1 MIRQESPVDQAA
13 NRDRTP
19 LTPKLD
25 KNLISYAL
33 AATAAGVGIMALAQ
47 NAEAKVIA
55 TQVNLVVPINGG
67 VIQFDI
73 NGDGIPDF
81 GLSATTFA
89 TSFGGQVR
97 HQGRPPLGG
106 FARGKLLCIPE
117 QAANGIATIN
127 SFAAA
132 LPPNIQIG
140 PGRHFAQ
147 KTVDMADIF
156 VTGCGGS
163 SLAYGDWKGTHPPHA
178 YLPVEFTDA
187 GGALHYGWVRIS
199 STETGAIRF
208 NATIDGYAYE
218 TVPNKPIMTGAVS
231 GPIAERMV
239 PPASDTFAS
248 RTPTVASLGM
258 LALGAPGLVAWR
270 KQDEEQM
277 AA

>member
-1 MIRQESPVDQAA
+1 MIRQESPVDQTA

-25 KNLISYAL
+25 KNLINYAL

-47 NAEAKVIA
+47 TAEAKVIA

-81 GLSATTFA
+81 GLSATTFG

-117 QAANGIATIN
+117 QAGNGVATIN

-199 STETGAIRF
+199 SKETGATHF

-218 TVPNKPIMTGAVS
+218 TVPNKPIMSGAVS
-231 GPIAERMV
+231 GPVAEQMS
-239 PPASDTFAS
+239 PPTSDAFAS
-248 RTPTVASLGM
+248 PAPKVASLGA
-258 LALGAPGLVAWR
+258 LALGARGLTAWR
-270 KQDEEQM
+270 REEEQIT
-277 AA
+277 A